1 MAKKLFSDLIQLVKR
16 WLGWS
21 PNPPAPYVGVR
32 VPLRKGPNDR
42 SAAVALQEPDR

>member
-1 MAKKLFSDLIQLVKR
+1 MVKKFFSGFIQTMKR
-16 WLGWS
+16 WLGRS

-32 VPLRKGPNDR
+32 VPLRKGPGDR